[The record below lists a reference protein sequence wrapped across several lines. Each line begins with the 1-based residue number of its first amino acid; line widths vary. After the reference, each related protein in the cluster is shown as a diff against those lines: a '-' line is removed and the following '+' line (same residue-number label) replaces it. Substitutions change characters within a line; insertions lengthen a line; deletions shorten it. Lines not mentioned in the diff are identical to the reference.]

1 MKDVVLVDMNYILG
15 GVQGRN
21 RKGEKCNER
30 CLEDMTLKSM

>member
-21 RKGEKCNER
+21 RKEQECNER